1 MLVGICL
8 SLALNEKASGQ
19 VAREMEWNE
28 IAASDRALIQRQL
41 GLDANGF
48 PCEGPPTPPL
58 NRTAPQ
64 ELRVDDLTQSEVIRG
79 CSAEILKA
87 APFWSHLRSIHST
100 YNRTP
105 HVDSSKS
112 TFRLVSA
119 IPATVF
125 RSFVIVWIE
134 SSISLSWSVRKEK
147 MHETVIFESMH
158 FVECKTKTSKEG
170 GGEKGGSGGSSRR
183 IAAC

>member
-8 SLALNEKASGQ
+8 SFTLYENVSGQ
-19 VAREMEWNE
+19 VAREMESNE
-28 IAASDRALIQRQL
+28 IAASDQALLQRQL
-41 GLDANGF
+41 GLDANRF
-48 PCEGPPTPPL
+48 PCEGPQTPPL
-58 NRTAPQ
+58 DRTAPAD
-64 ELRVDDLTQSEVIRG
+64 LRVDDLTQSDVIRG

-112 TFRLVSA
+112 TFRLVST

-134 SSISLSWSVRKEK
+134 SCLIRQDAHPQSV
-147 MHETVIFESMH
+147 HP
-158 FVECKTKTSKEG
+158 
-170 GGEKGGSGGSSRR
+170 
-183 IAAC
+183 